1 MATRTEPAAKRAF
14 TLAKREVAGEAV
26 WSESNATM
34 RARPACAP
42 NPLPQEPEDFRRSEI
57 LSGLREAP
65 KTEDRPTSAPRPL
78 QQELDDATTCMA
90 LRGLERSRREGRGRL
105 ARRDRCNRSLTTQP
119 HASLFKRVGAKRQNN
134 QIARSRWRNPSVK

>member
-42 NPLPQEPEDFRRSEI
+42 NPLPQEPEDFRRAEI

-65 KTEDRPTSAPRPL
+65 KTEERPTSAPRPL
-78 QQELDDATTCMA
+78 QQELGDATTCMA
-90 LRGLERSRREGRGRL
+90 LQAGWSEAGEKGSRRPRAPRPLQQEL
-105 ARRDRCNRSLTTQP
+105 DD
-119 HASLFKRVGAKRQNN
+119 ASTRVALQAVWSEATK
-134 QIARSRWRNPSVK
+134 